1 MIKQEAIGLNSR
13 QEANIYDENGMLPL
27 MTAPMF
33 SVVNE
38 DNCKI
43 FLDNKVQVC
52 LPRKNS
58 YTTYDFN
65 DKRFIAISLENFTAL
80 FIDCKEIFVVAN
92 KVKHVCIDTANGNMP
107 ALHEA
112 IRKAKEIHGSNLIIM
127 AGNVASEDAFVEL
140 AKTGVDYIRVGI
152 GGGGG
157 CNTTS
162 NTGVGQEDL
171 RQLIKAC
178 KYAISVNTSN
188 WEASSYIPELVS
200 KPSYDI
206 RNVKIVADGISSYI
220 KQCEEKYGFNDNGY
234 AAINTLLDSGSD
246 VVMIG
251 KLFVQCLESA
261 GEKAIGS
268 IAQPGNLHISD
279 IASIRRQYEM
289 YNDFERCYVK
299 YSGMSTLQEQ
309 EKYKDVKKPS
319 EGSVQWIPI
328 RWLLSDWLH
337 GNDAQDSYPY
347 LMGWVNSIKTVG
359 SYTGNKT
366 I

>member
-38 DNCKI
+38 TNYQV

-52 LPRKNS
+52 LPRKTEVIGYNQKGMFLAMSLDDFVNNYITS
-58 YTTYDFN
+58 YIDLQNF
-65 DKRFIAISLENFTAL
+65 SGLEFEE
-80 FIDCKEIFVVAN
+80 K
-92 KVKHVCIDTANGNMP
+92 VCIDVANGNMP

-112 IRKAKEIHGSNLIIM
+112 IRKAKEIHGNNLVIM
-127 AGNVASEDAFVEL
+127 AGNVASVDAFMEL
-140 AKTGVDYIRVGI
+140 AETGCDYIRVGI

-162 NTGVGQEDL
+162 NTGVGQKNL
-171 RQLIKAC
+171 AKLISKC
-178 KYAISVNTSN
+178 KYQ
-188 WEASSYIPELVS
+188 SYFID
-200 KPSYDI
+200 DI
-206 RNVKIVADGISSYI
+206 YNPKIVADGISSYI
-220 KQCEEKYGFNDNGY
+220 NYCQKKYGYNDNGY
-234 AAINTLLDSGSD
+234 AAINTLLYVGADI
-246 VVMIG
+246 VMVG

-309 EKYKDVKKPS
+309 EKYKDDKKPS

-328 RWLLSDWLH
+328 RWSLPDWLT

-347 LMGWVNSIKTVG
+347 LMGWVNSIKTVR